1 MSELVYKSCLFSSE
15 EFMILCA
22 LTGIEEINMFG
33 ESGRRE
39 MDEEE
44 ADRNVFQL
52 YQKGILYYG
61 EEGSW
66 KVKPEI
72 RSLFRDMRDAE
83 KEMQIFSRKRGGSLL
98 CFGEEHLIIVEVSQ
112 NDRDAVRMHRQT
124 AESFFMELCDKGMLP
139 ERDSLEMEEAA
150 EDEESGA
157 WGQLLASL
165 SDLIRNGRPAYDK
178 LEKILQEREELLLSV
193 VVSNRK
199 LKSDW
204 KAISVVDLGISDWIV
219 YAGNDS
225 VRTDYYTMDRL
236 RAFLRS

>member
-1 MSELVYKSCLFSSE
+1 MSELVYKSYLFSTK

-22 LTGIEEINMFG
+22 LTGIEEIDMFG
-33 ESGRRE
+33 ESTRCE

-44 ADRNVFQL
+44 VNQNVFQL
-52 YQKGILYYG
+52 YQKGILYCG
-61 EEGSW
+61 EEDFW

-83 KEMQIFSRKRGGSLL
+83 KEMQIFSRKRGGPLL
-98 CFGEEHLIIVEVSQ
+98 CFGEEPLIIVEVSQ
-112 NDRDAVRMHRQT
+112 NDRDAVKMHRQT
-124 AESFFMELCDKGMLP
+124 SDSFFMELCDRGILP

-157 WGQLLASL
+157 WGQLLESL
-165 SDLIRNGRPAYDK
+165 SDLIRNGQPVYEK
-178 LEKILQEREELLLSV
+178 LEKILREREELLLSAV
-193 VVSNRK
+193 VGSRK

-204 KAISVVDLGISDWIV
+204 RAISVVDLGIADWLV